1 MKTCKCGETFD
12 DSKAV
17 SFSSIEGW
25 RNFYKLFPFM
35 EATLCGLK
43 PIYRQN

>member
-17 SFSSIEGW
+17 HFSSREG
-25 RNFYKLFPFM
+25 RERGVTFINYFLYGGRLYV
-35 EATLCGLK
+35 A
-43 PIYRQN
+43 